1 MYNAKRL
8 IGRRFSDAEVQEDI
22 QTFSFNVVDDGNDR
36 PLIEVQFRGEM
47 KRFSPEEISAMVL

>member
-22 QTFSFNVVDDGNDR
+22 QTFPFNVVDDGNDR
-36 PLIEVQFRGEM
+36 PLIEVKFRGET
-47 KRFSPEEISAMVL
+47 KRFTPEEISAMVL

>member
-8 IGRRFSDAEVQEDI
+8 IGRRFSDAEVREDI
-22 QTFSFNVVDDGNDR
+22 QTFPFNVVDDGNDM

-47 KRFSPEEISAMVL
+47 RRFAPEEISAMVL

>member
-22 QTFSFNVVDDGNDR
+22 QTFPFNAIDDGNDR
-36 PLIEVQFRGEM
+36 PLIEVQFRGETR
-47 KRFSPEEISAMVL
+47 RFAPEEISAMVL